1 MFLRG
6 GGISMGI
13 RLRSYSSIVGER
25 SSRRKG
31 IVREIALILGI
42 RGRGLGGRRR
52 RRRGVSK

>member
-6 GGISMGI
+6 GGISIGI

-31 IVREIALILGI
+31 IVREIALIFG
-42 RGRGLGGRRR
+42 GLGSDVIVG
-52 RRRGVSK
+52 GVVYVVLVC